1 MFKLKIQTNLF
12 RFFSTK
18 FPHVKFQVFKN
29 IQASDIKIQKLN
41 NRMEQMRNEMLKLYP
56 DMLVRNFK
64 DQVVYTLQSRTP
76 EQILEEGGLTNSNS
90 LWLSNTGSGDNKGS
104 ICFSLLPEV
113 TTIFSN
119 LHLNSTKLYLYAFS
133 LTGDFLL
140 PGGRWRQIIAP
151 SAFPIPHWWAAR
163 KLLNIDPESRKIN
176 LGPLWVSD
184 DKNLDLIK
192 GERFKEYCDNNL
204 IKPEEF
210 DVGED
215 FPLEFKIEDTLGS
228 KQFQE
233 EVQAHYG
240 ISNFSFRK

>member
-1 MFKLKIQTNLF
+1 MFKLKIKKNINLF

-18 FPHVKFQVFKN
+18 VHVFKN
-29 IQASDIKIQKLN
+29 KQVPDIKIQKLN
-41 NRMEQMRNEMLKLYP
+41 NRMEKAKNEMLKLYP
-56 DMLVRNFK
+56 EMLVRHFK

-90 LWLSNTGSGDNKGS
+90 LWLSNTGSGDNRGS

-119 LHLNSTKLYLYAFS
+119 LHLNSEKLYLYAFS

-140 PGGRWRQIIAP
+140 PGGRWRQVIAP
-151 SAFPIPHWWAAR
+151 SAFPLPSWWAVR
-163 KLLNIDPESRKIN
+163 KLLDIDPESRKIN

-184 DKNLDLIK
+184 DKNLDLIE
-192 GERFKEYCDNNL
+192 GERFEDYCKDRL
-204 IKPEEF
+204 IQPEAI

-228 KQFQE
+228 KQFQQ
-233 EVQAHYG
+233 EVLNHYG
-240 ISNFSFRK
+240 KSNFSFNK